1 MKKWE
6 CTVCGYIHEGN
17 EPPDKCPVCGAGK
30 EKFVEITE
38 EAPEKQKGRKP
49 APKKTPPLAP
59 ETTFQRINNLMVKHH
74 IHPITVHFPNGVLP
88 VAVIFLF
95 LAVWL
100 NLSQLSQAAFYNLV
114 IVLVSMPL
122 VMYSGYNEWK
132 NKYQGKLTRLFLI
145 KIICA
150 AIVLI
155 TLIILVFWRVANPS
169 VSDTGSKWMYLF
181 VHFIMVAAAGGAGY
195 IGGKL
200 VFKD

>member
-38 EAPEKQKGRKP
+38 EPAEKQKGKKTT
-49 APKKTPPLAP
+49 PKKTPTLAQGN
-59 ETTFQRINNLMVKHH
+59 TFQRINQLMVKHH
-74 IHPITVHFPNGVLP
+74 VHPISVHFPNGVLP

-95 LAVWL
+95 LGVWL

-114 IVLVSMPL
+114 VVLFSMPL

-132 NKYQGKLTRLFLI
+132 NKYQGKLTSLFLI

-150 AIVLI
+150 VIVLI
-155 TLIILVFWRVANPS
+155 TLIILVFWRAVDPL
-169 VSDTGSKWMYLF
+169 VSESSSKWIYLF
-181 VHFIMVAAAGGAGY
+181 VHFIMVAAAGVAGY